1 MKFSSDFSNAN
12 NYKKGMRANTKHD
25 IEKFWNRFI
34 SSNPEYSS
42 KVIPP
47 SYYFCDNKKDA
58 DECADLVVK
67 DIKKATAT
75 SLWWFRQHNEILP
88 KVGDLAIVTDWKG
101 NPKAIINTT
110 KIEHVA
116 FNQITAEFAEIEGE
130 GDKSLKYWKEV
141 HQAYYER
148 EMKTYSDEFDEN
160 MIIVCEHFRRIYS
173 EV

>member
-1 MKFSSDFSNAN
+1 MNMK
-12 NYKKGMRANTKHD
+12 TKSD

-34 SSNPEYSS
+34 ISNPDYST
-42 KVIPP
+42 KAIPP

-75 SLWWFRQHNEILP
+75 SLWWFQQHNEILP
-88 KVGDLAIVTDWKG
+88 KVGDLAIVTDWTG
-101 NPKAIINTT
+101 NPKAIIETT

-130 GDKSLKYWKEV
+130 GDKSLRYWKEV
-141 HQAYYER
+141 HQAYNER
-148 EMKTYSDEFDEN
+148 EMETYSDEFDEN

>member
-1 MKFSSDFSNAN
+1 M
-12 NYKKGMRANTKHD
+12 NTNTRSD
-25 IEKFWNRFI
+25 IEKFWNRFV
-34 SSNPEYSS
+34 SSNPDYCS
-42 KVIPP
+42 KAIPQ

-75 SLWWFRQHNEILP
+75 SLWWFQQHNEILP

-101 NPKAIINTT
+101 NPKAIIKTT

-130 GDKSLKYWKEV
+130 GDKSLKYWQEV

-148 EMKTYSDEFDEN
+148 EMETYSDEFDEN
-160 MIIVCEHFRRIYS
+160 MIIACEHFRRIYS
-173 EV
+173 EL

>member
-1 MKFSSDFSNAN
+1 MK
-12 NYKKGMRANTKHD
+12 ANTKHD
-25 IEKFWNRFI
+25 IEKFWNRFVN
-34 SSNPEYSS
+34 SNPDYSK
-42 KVIPP
+42 KVVPQ

-58 DECADLVVK
+58 DECSELVVK

-75 SLWWFRQHNEILP
+75 LLWWFRQHNEILP

-101 NPKAIINTT
+101 NPKAIIKTT

-130 GDKSLKYWKEV
+130 GDKSLKYWKAV

-148 EMKTYSDEFDEN
+148 EMETYSDEFDEN
-160 MIIVCEHFRRIYS
+160 MIIVCEHFIRIYS
-173 EV
+173 EL

>member
-1 MKFSSDFSNAN
+1 MNMNA
-12 NYKKGMRANTKHD
+12 RSD
-25 IEKFWNRFI
+25 IEKFWNRFP
-34 SSNPEYSS
+34 SSNPDYST
-42 KVIPP
+42 KTIPP
-47 SYYFCDNKKDA
+47 HYYFCDNKKDA

-75 SLWWFRQHNEILP
+75 SLWYFEQHNEVSP
-88 KVGDLAIVTDWKG
+88 KAGDLAIVTDWIG
-101 NPKAIINTT
+101 NPKAIIKTT

-148 EMKTYSDEFDEN
+148 EMENYSDEFDEN

>member
-160 MIIVCEHFRRIYS
+160 MIIVYEHFRRIYS
-173 EV
+173 EL

>member
-1 MKFSSDFSNAN
+1 M
-12 NYKKGMRANTKHD
+12 NTRTKSD
-25 IEKFWNRFI
+25 IEKFWNRFLG
-34 SSNPEYSS
+34 SNSDFS
-42 KVIPP
+42 TKAIPP

-75 SLWWFRQHNEILP
+75 SLWYFQKHNESLP

-101 NPKAIINTT
+101 NPKAIIKTT

-116 FNQITAEFAEIEGE
+116 FNHITAEFAEIEGE
-130 GDKSLKYWKEV
+130 GDKSLRYWKKV

-148 EMKTYSDEFDEN
+148 EMETYSDEFDEN
-160 MIIVCEHFRRIYS
+160 MIIVCEHFRRIHS